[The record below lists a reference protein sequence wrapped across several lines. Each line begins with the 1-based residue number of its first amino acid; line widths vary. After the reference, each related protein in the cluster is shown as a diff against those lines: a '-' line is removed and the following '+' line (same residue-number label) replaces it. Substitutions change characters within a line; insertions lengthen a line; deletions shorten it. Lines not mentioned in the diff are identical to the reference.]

1 MASFNPKKIDIS
13 KINSGVEYA
22 DGDGISPSAIND
34 PIEGTLYSQ
43 IITDNLSQAPDVS
56 EANQYGTVGVSFV
69 DGNIVNGV
77 QTKKLKFS
85 NLKGKDGTNGVSIIN
100 ATAGTPTITD
110 ETTITPITF
119 EFSDTTTKTV
129 NVSAQ
134 KGKTGETGATG
145 KTGATGPRGA
155 TGAKILST
163 TLIGEASNGGYK
175 YQQTFDDGSIAT
187 FVAPRGPAGKDG
199 GVTDYNNL
207 TSKPI
212 INQDILANGFTP
224 VENTYYRHTGN
235 TSETYTKGVIY
246 YYDGAVFKAID
257 GSGSGG
263 GSANYTKI
271 ESTIPTSAWV
281 SIAPSWIGQNALT
294 WSVRESAYYTQGGT
308 EDLGL
313 VIGSTYT
320 ATLTIDG
327 TDYTPE
333 YSNVMEADGMNAY
346 VAQFNSSV
354 MLQILDHCAGF
365 DTQGNFTVGNGYYVM
380 VMLVGETVPSSIIV
394 KSFSGAEKISAAIEN
409 SAIKVNSAVK
419 MFIDYSGKIK
429 AVGKASGSLT
439 VSANAIPTVEIPYA
453 IEITDTNVEGLFE
466 IINSYV
472 PDISKIPT
480 QQQADWAQTDDTA
493 VDYIKNKPAIPE
505 IPTIPTNLP
514 QTANGSTTQTWAKGE
529 TTIEVSDSSITLTS
543 DIDIILSYEGE
554 ITGTFTTGKFTLQ
567 ANPALTKNV
576 TFKYKIKQTSGY
588 GQINI
593 INNYRIP
600 KRTYSSNY
608 LRENTLVLTSVW
620 VSSSAYSQY
629 PYQAEISITDLD
641 WLKKR
646 LPVKPVESIGKIT
659 ADVVFDVAEAL
670 SGIFAP
676 VCSVVKPASDNEDVK
691 VIIYAS
697 EVPSASS
704 ITIPTIKLTY
714 EGTCGV

>member
-1 MASFNPKKIDIS
+1 MS
-13 KINSGVEYA
+13 KLWRVIGENATEQVLLETSADNVTVADTGGKLEATTVEGALSELA
-22 DGDGISPSAIND
+22 DGVKQAQKAN
-34 PIEGTLYSQ
+34 
-43 IITDNLSQAPDVS
+43 IIDVG
-56 EANQYGTVGVSFV
+56 Q
-69 DGNIVNGV
+69 
-77 QTKKLKFS
+77 
-85 NLKGKDGTNGVSIIN
+85 
-100 ATAGTPTITD
+100 GTPTT
-110 ETTITPITF
+110 ENGNTITPVNFI
-119 EFSDTTTKTV
+119 FSNGTNKTV
-129 NVSAQ
+129 NIYAKQ
-134 KGKTGETGATG
+134 GETGATG
-145 KTGATGPRGA
+145 A
-155 TGAKILST
+155 TGAKIIST
-163 TLIGEASNGGYK
+163 DLIGHTDGGDNI
-175 YQQTFDDGSIAT
+175 YQQTFDNGSKAKFIA
-187 FVAPRGPAGKDG
+187 PKGDS
-199 GVTDYNNL
+199 GVDDYEEL
-207 TSKPI
+207 KSKPI
-212 INQDILANGFTP
+212 IYAILNSISNP
-224 VENTYYRHTGN
+224 VENTYYKHVGATTERFINGYIYLYTGGQ
-235 TSETYTKGVIY
+235 Y
-246 YYDGAVFKAID
+246 KAID

-281 SIAPSWIGQNALT
+281 SSAPSWIGQNALT
-294 WSVRESAYYTQGGT
+294 WSARENTYYIKGGT

-327 TDYTPE
+327 TDYIPE

-365 DTQGNFTVGNGYYVM
+365 DTAGNFTLGNGYLVM
-380 VMLVGETVPSSIIV
+380 VIPIGGAVPSSVIV
-394 KSFSGAEKISAAIEN
+394 NSFSGAEKISAAIEN

-429 AVGKASGSLT
+429 AVGKASGNLT
-439 VSANAIPTVEIPYA
+439 LSANAIPTVDIPYA

-480 QQQADWAQTDDTA
+480 QQQADWEQTDNTA
-493 VDYIKNKPAIPE
+493 VDYIKNKPAIPT

-514 QTANGSTTQTWAKGE
+514 QTAEGSTEQTWAKGE

-600 KRTYSSNY
+600 KRTYSANY
-608 LRENTLVLTSVW
+608 LKENINVQTSAW

-629 PYQAEISITDLD
+629 PYQAEISIIDLD

-659 ADVVFDVAEAL
+659 ADVVFDVADAL

-676 VCSVVKPASDNEDVK
+676 VCSVVTPANDNEDVK

-697 EVPSASS
+697 EKPISTVGS
-704 ITIPTIKLTY
+704 TVIPTIKLTY

>member
-1 MASFNPKKIDIS
+1 MSKLWRVIS
-13 KINSGVEYA
+13 DTETEQVLLETSAENVTVADTGEKLEATTVEGALSELA
-22 DGDGISPSAIND
+22 DGVNEARRANIIDVGQGIPTTENGD
-34 PIEGTLYSQ
+34 T
-43 IITDNLSQAPDVS
+43 ITP
-56 EANQYGTVGVSFV
+56 
-69 DGNIVNGV
+69 VNF
-77 QTKKLKFS
+77 KFS
-85 NLKGKDGTNGVSIIN
+85 DGTN
-100 ATAGTPTITD
+100 
-110 ETTITPITF
+110 
-119 EFSDTTTKTV
+119 KTV
-129 NVSAQ
+129 NIYAKQ
-134 KGKTGETGATG
+134 
-145 KTGATGPRGA
+145 GA
-155 TGAKILST
+155 TGAKIVST
-163 TLIGEASNGGYK
+163 DLIGHTDGGDNI
-175 YQQTFDDGSIAT
+175 YQQTFDNGSKARFIA
-187 FVAPRGPAGKDG
+187 PKGDS
-199 GVTDYNNL
+199 GVDDYEEL
-207 TSKPI
+207 KSKPI
-212 INQDILANGFTP
+212 IYAILNAISDP
-224 VENTYYRHTGN
+224 VENTYYKHVGATTERFINGYIYLYTGGQ
-235 TSETYTKGVIY
+235 Y
-246 YYDGAVFKAID
+246 KAID
-257 GSGSGG
+257 GSGSGGG

-281 SIAPSWIGQNALT
+281 SSAPSWIGQNALT
-294 WSVRESAYYTQGGT
+294 WSVRENAYYTQGGT

-320 ATLTIDG
+320 STLTIDG

-333 YSNVMEADGMNAY
+333 YSNVMETDGMNAY

-365 DTQGNFTVGNGYYVM
+365 DTQGNFTVGNGYLVM
-380 VMLVGETVPSSIIV
+380 VIPMGGTVPSSIIV
-394 KSFSGAEKISAAIEN
+394 KSFSGVGSVTAIISN
-409 SAIKVNSAVK
+409 SAIKVNSAVT
-419 MFIDYSGKIK
+419 MYVDYNGKIK
-429 AVGKASGSLT
+429 AVEKASGSLT
-439 VSANAIPTVEIPYA
+439 VSANAIPTVDIPYA
-453 IEITDTNVEGLFE
+453 IEISDTNTEGLFE
-466 IINSYV
+466 VINSYV
-472 PDISKIPT
+472 PEMPKIPT
-480 QQQADWAQTDDTA
+480 QQQADWEQTDDTA

-505 IPTIPTNLP
+505 ISTIPTNLP
-514 QTANGSTTQTWAKGE
+514 QTANGSTTQSWAKGE

-543 DIDIILSYEGE
+543 DIDIILSYEGQ

-608 LRENTLVLTSVW
+608 LRENTLVQTSVW

-676 VCSVVKPASDNEDVK
+676 VCSVVKPESDGEDVK

>member
-1 MASFNPKKIDIS
+1 MS
-13 KINSGVEYA
+13 KLWRVIGEEATEQVLLETSAELVTVTDSGDKLEATNVEAALSELA
-22 DGDGISPSAIND
+22 DGVKEARRAN
-34 PIEGTLYSQ
+34 
-43 IITDNLSQAPDVS
+43 IIDVG
-56 EANQYGTVGVSFV
+56 Q
-69 DGNIVNGV
+69 
-77 QTKKLKFS
+77 
-85 NLKGKDGTNGVSIIN
+85 
-100 ATAGTPTITD
+100 GTPTT
-110 ETTITPITF
+110 ENGNTITPVNFI
-119 EFSDTTTKTV
+119 FSNGTSKTV
-129 NVSAQ
+129 NIYAQ
-134 KGKTGETGATG
+134 QGETGATG
-145 KTGATGPRGA
+145 A
-155 TGAKILST
+155 TGAKIVST
-163 TLIGEASNGGYK
+163 ELVGHTTDGGNI
-175 YQQTFDDGSIAT
+175 YQQTFDNGSKAKFIA
-187 FVAPRGPAGKDG
+187 PKGDD
-199 GVTDYNNL
+199 GVTDYEEL
-207 TSKPI
+207 SSQPI
-212 INQDILANGFTP
+212 IYAILNSISNP
-224 VENTYYRHTGN
+224 VENTYYKHIGATTEKFTNGYIYLYTGG
-235 TSETYTKGVIY
+235 EY
-246 YYDGAVFKAID
+246 KAID

-263 GSANYTKI
+263 GSTSSNYTKI

-281 SIAPSWIGQNALT
+281 SSAPSWIGQNALT
-294 WSVRESAYYTQGGT
+294 WSVNNGAYYTQGGT

-313 VIGSTYT
+313 VAGSTYT

-327 TDYTPE
+327 TDYEPE
-333 YSNVMEADGMNAY
+333 YSEAMDESGMVMF
-346 VAQFNSSV
+346 VAQYNSAV

-365 DTQGNFTVGNGYYVM
+365 DTEGNFIVSNGYYVM
-380 VMLVGETVPSSIIV
+380 VIPIGGAVPSSVIV
-394 KSFSGAEKISAAIEN
+394 KSFSGAGGISAIISN
-409 SAIKVNSAVK
+409 SAIKVNSAVT
-419 MFIDYSGKIK
+419 MYIDYNGKIK
-429 AVGKASGSLT
+429 AAGKADGSLT
-439 VSANAIPTVEIPYA
+439 LSASATPTVDIPYA

-472 PDISKIPT
+472 PETPKIPT

-505 IPTIPTNLP
+505 IPTIPTDLP
-514 QTANGSTTQTWAKGE
+514 QTAEGSTEQTWAKGE
-529 TTIEVSDSSITLTS
+529 TTIEVSNSSITLTS
-543 DIDIILSYEGE
+543 DIDIILSYEGQ

-600 KRTYSSNY
+600 KRTYSANY
-608 LRENTLVLTSVW
+608 LKENINVQTSAW

-676 VCSVVKPASDNEDVK
+676 VCSVVKPASDAEDVK

-697 EVPSASS
+697 EVPSAS

>member
-1 MASFNPKKIDIS
+1 MSKLWRVIS
-13 KINSGVEYA
+13 DGETEQVLLETSAENVTVADTGEKLEATTVEGALSELA
-22 DGDGISPSAIND
+22 DGVN
-34 PIEGTLYSQ
+34 
-43 IITDNLSQAPDVS
+43 
-56 EANQYGTVGVSFV
+56 EARRA
-69 DGNIVNGV
+69 NIVDVGQGIPTTENGNTITPV
-77 QTKKLKFS
+77 NFKFS
-85 NLKGKDGTNGVSIIN
+85 DGTN
-100 ATAGTPTITD
+100 
-110 ETTITPITF
+110 
-119 EFSDTTTKTV
+119 KTV
-129 NVSAQ
+129 NIYAKQ
-134 KGKTGETGATG
+134 
-145 KTGATGPRGA
+145 GA
-155 TGAKILST
+155 TGAKIVST
-163 TLIGEASNGGYK
+163 DLIGHTDGGDNI
-175 YQQTFDDGSIAT
+175 YQQTFDNGSKARFIA
-187 FVAPRGPAGKDG
+187 PKGDS
-199 GVTDYNNL
+199 GVDDYEEL
-207 TSKPI
+207 KSKPI
-212 INQDILANGFTP
+212 IYAILNAISDP
-224 VENTYYRHTGN
+224 VENTYYKHVGATTERFINGYIYLYTGGQ
-235 TSETYTKGVIY
+235 Y
-246 YYDGAVFKAID
+246 KAID
-257 GSGSGG
+257 GSGSGGG

-281 SIAPSWIGQNALT
+281 SSAPSWIGQDALT
-294 WSVRESAYYTQGGT
+294 WSTRENAYYIKGGT

-354 MLQILDHCAGF
+354 MLQILDHCARF
-365 DTQGNFTVGNGYYVM
+365 DAEGNFILGNGYLVM
-380 VMLVGETVPSSIIV
+380 VMPIGETVPSSIIV

-409 SAIKVNSAVK
+409 SAIKVNSAVT
-419 MFIDYSGKIK
+419 MYIDYNGKVK
-429 AVGKASGSLT
+429 AVEKTAGSLT
-439 VSANAIPTVEIPYA
+439 VSANAIPTVDIPYA

-466 IINSYV
+466 IINSYI
-472 PDISKIPT
+472 PETPKIPT

-514 QTANGSTTQTWAKGE
+514 QTAEGSTTQTWAKGE
-529 TTIEVSDSSITLTS
+529 TTIEVSNSSITLTS
-543 DIDIILSYEGE
+543 DIDIILSYEGQ

-608 LRENTLVLTSVW
+608 LRANTLVLTSVW

-646 LPVKPVESIGKIT
+646 LPVKPVESIGSIT
-659 ADVVFDVAEAL
+659 ADVVFDVEEAL

-676 VCSVVKPASDNEDVK
+676 VCSVVKPESDAEDVK

-697 EVPSASS
+697 EIPSKSS